1 MRVLVAPGAFKGTMT
16 ARQAAKR
23 LSRDFSGAELRHMPM
38 ADGGD
43 DTVDV
48 LVGHG
53 WSAVTLASGVTVA
66 QRDDVVVVELARI
79 CGMRTLSAPDPWG
92 ASTWAL
98 GVALRDVAALAPR
111 QVMLALGGSASTDGG
126 LGMLSG
132 IRGDRESG
140 GLTDLVAR
148 VTVDQPVQIPP
159 LPYDLSALVDVL
171 RPLTGPLGAAHA
183 FGPQKGLDLDGCQ
196 IADDALA
203 RWARLL
209 DIDPQV
215 PGSGAA
221 GGAGAVALA
230 LGAKLQ
236 SGARAVADVI
246 GLDAAVKSADLVVTG
261 EGRLDATTLAGKSP
275 MIVIESALAAGVPVR
290 CVVGQ
295 VDPQVAEELRGRG
308 VDVEVLGSS

>member
-53 WSAVTLASGVTVA
+53 WSQVTLASGVTVA

-79 CGMRTLSAPDPWG
+79 CGMRTLTAPNPWG

-148 VTVDQPVQIPP
+148 VAVDQPVQIPP

-183 FGPQKGLDLDGCQ
+183 FGPQ
-196 IADDALA
+196 
-203 RWARLL
+203 
-209 DIDPQV
+209 
-215 PGSGAA
+215 
-221 GGAGAVALA
+221 
-230 LGAKLQ
+230 
-236 SGARAVADVI
+236 
-246 GLDAAVKSADLVVTG
+246 
-261 EGRLDATTLAGKSP
+261 
-275 MIVIESALAAGVPVR
+275 
-290 CVVGQ
+290 
-295 VDPQVAEELRGRG
+295 
-308 VDVEVLGSS
+308 